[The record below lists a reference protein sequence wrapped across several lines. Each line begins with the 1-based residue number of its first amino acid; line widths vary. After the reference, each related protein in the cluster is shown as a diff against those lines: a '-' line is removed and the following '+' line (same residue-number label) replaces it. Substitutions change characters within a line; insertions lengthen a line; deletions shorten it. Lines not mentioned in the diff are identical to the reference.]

1 MPKKSKTNLKKIVE
15 RSRRRQEYKM
25 YKGGNQLNIFDT
37 EPSQLTNEQKFINDL
52 YNEYSK
58 YNSVSLINLAKAQY
72 NEQHALNVVEELNK
86 TQTWKTWIQGYF
98 DSLWKCLRIF
108 DLKYFYT
115 DYIKTELEHLSVS
128 VDKLDSDKPD
138 ITLELAYS
146 YLNKLIKKYIDS
158 NIDLQL
164 LIYTC
169 ITLYTQN
176 KPCKLHTAG
185 KKKQFGGNLVGGIVL
200 ILIILGI
207 FFTPSSESSK
217 KKKEK
222 EVETEPEQEEEE
234 SLVKMIADDIID
246 YKIYNRLKKGYWE

>member
-15 RSRRRQEYKM
+15 RSRRRQEYTM

-37 EPSQLTNEQKFINDL
+37 EHSQLTNEQKFINDL

-58 YNSVSLINLAKAQY
+58 YNSVSLINLAKAQH

-86 TQTWKTWIQGYF
+86 DQSWKTWIQGYF

-115 DYIKTELEHLSVS
+115 DYLKTELEYLSES
-128 VDKLDSDKPD
+128 ADKLDSDKPD

-146 YLNKLIKKYIDS
+146 YLYELKKKYSDS
-158 NIDLQL
+158 NIDLKS

-169 ITLYTQN
+169 ITLYTQ
-176 KPCKLHTAG
+176 KKTCKLHTAG
-185 KKKQFGGNLVGGIVL
+185 KKKQFGGNFILV
-200 ILIILGI
+200 IIFLFII
-207 FFTPSSESSK
+207 FFLLVDEDAKKSK
-217 KKKEK
+217 
-222 EVETEPEQEEEE
+222 
-234 SLVKMIADDIID
+234 
-246 YKIYNRLKKGYWE
+246 RRRG

>member
-1 MPKKSKTNLKKIVE
+1 MPKNKKQSKTNFKKFVE
-15 RSRRRQEYKM
+15 RSRRQKEHKMLKDQESF
-25 YKGGNQLNIFDT
+25 NIFGTDS
-37 EPSQLTNEQKFINDL
+37 SQLTNEQKFINDL

-86 TQTWKTWIQGYF
+86 DQSWKTWIQGYF

-115 DYIKTELEHLSVS
+115 DYIKTELEYLSES

-146 YLNKLIKKYIDS
+146 YLYELKKKYSDS
-158 NIDLQL
+158 NIDLKS
-164 LIYTC
+164 LIYNC

-185 KKKQFGGNLVGGIVL
+185 KKKQFGGFIGEAIV
-200 ILIILGI
+200 IMTLII
-207 FFTPSSESSK
+207 FFYTIIRTMMSM
-217 KKKEK
+217 
-222 EVETEPEQEEEE
+222 EPEYH
-234 SLVKMIADDIID
+234 SLAMHLLRRRAAAAARRRGLDP
-246 YKIYNRLKKGYWE
+246 